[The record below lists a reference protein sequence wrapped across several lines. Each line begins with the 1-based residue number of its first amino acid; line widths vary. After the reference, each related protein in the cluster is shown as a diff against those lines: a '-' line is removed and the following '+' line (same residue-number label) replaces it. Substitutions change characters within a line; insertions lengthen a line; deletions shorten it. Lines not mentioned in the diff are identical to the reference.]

1 MYWYFRVFFSEELM
15 VGTLLSFLFFLVA
28 DSVKWY
34 NCFSYSISNSC
45 LDVKITWFVNNANCV
60 AKSRL
65 VNLTMS
71 EKRDNARLGM
81 KGKSITLIQK
91 RVCKITRDSQIYTL
105 HLMLMWF
112 KKKLILK
119 TMGFQFLG
127 NVLDYHISLSNPY
140 PEDRNF
146 NFELSDKKRFKSI
159 CVCCSP
165 RPACSQSQ
173 PSFWTVV
180 WKTFK
185 LDATFVSDLHS
196 GSEKQAY
203 LVPYIWRGVLT
214 LSLGIIFFTFHLE
227 LFHWIVY

>member
-1 MYWYFRVFFSEELM
+1 MR
-15 VGTLLSFLFFLVA
+15 
-28 DSVKWY
+28 
-34 NCFSYSISNSC
+34 
-45 LDVKITWFVNNANCV
+45 
-60 AKSRL
+60 
-65 VNLTMS
+65 
-71 EKRDNARLGM
+71 
-81 KGKSITLIQK
+81 
-91 RVCKITRDSQIYTL
+91 
-105 HLMLMWF
+105 
-112 KKKLILK
+112 
-119 TMGFQFLG
+119 FQFLG

-173 PSFWTVV
+173 PSFLTVV

-196 GSEKQAY
+196 GSEKKQAY

>member
-1 MYWYFRVFFSEELM
+1 MPFVSCITSFSLTQFIVLKTILWFFQYFKRTDYNKNGKTCIDNSGGFSEELL

-71 EKRDNARLGM
+71 EKRNNARLGM

-91 RVCKITRDSQIYTL
+91 RVCKKTRDTQIYTL

-112 KKKLILK
+112 KK
-119 TMGFQFLG
+119 TNTQ
-127 NVLDYHISLSNPY
+127 NYAV
-140 PEDRNF
+140 
-146 NFELSDKKRFKSI
+146 SI
-159 CVCCSP
+159 
-165 RPACSQSQ
+165 
-173 PSFWTVV
+173 F
-180 WKTFK
+180 
-185 LDATFVSDLHS
+185 
-196 GSEKQAY
+196 G
-203 LVPYIWRGVLT
+203 
-214 LSLGIIFFTFHLE
+214 
-227 LFHWIVY
+227 

>member
-1 MYWYFRVFFSEELM
+1 MFSKLFFNFSNILKEPITIKMAKRVLIFQGVFSEELM

-91 RVCKITRDSQIYTL
+91 RVCKKTRDTQIYTL

-112 KKKLILK
+112 KK
-119 TMGFQFLG
+119 TNTQ
-127 NVLDYHISLSNPY
+127 NYAV
-140 PEDRNF
+140 
-146 NFELSDKKRFKSI
+146 SI
-159 CVCCSP
+159 
-165 RPACSQSQ
+165 
-173 PSFWTVV
+173 F
-180 WKTFK
+180 
-185 LDATFVSDLHS
+185 
-196 GSEKQAY
+196 G
-203 LVPYIWRGVLT
+203 
-214 LSLGIIFFTFHLE
+214 
-227 LFHWIVY
+227 

>member
-1 MYWYFRVFFSEELM
+1 MR
-15 VGTLLSFLFFLVA
+15 
-28 DSVKWY
+28 
-34 NCFSYSISNSC
+34 
-45 LDVKITWFVNNANCV
+45 
-60 AKSRL
+60 
-65 VNLTMS
+65 
-71 EKRDNARLGM
+71 
-81 KGKSITLIQK
+81 
-91 RVCKITRDSQIYTL
+91 
-105 HLMLMWF
+105 
-112 KKKLILK
+112 
-119 TMGFQFLG
+119 FQFWG

-173 PSFWTVV
+173 FLIVV

>member
-1 MYWYFRVFFSEELM
+1 MYWYFRGFFSEELM

-119 TMGFQFLG
+119 TMRFQFLG